1 MTGATSVPSTARPST
16 TLPSAV
22 QPSGTSQPGTSAT
35 PHPTTLRRSKLH
47 AADVLRVGSVG
58 LLSRRLRAALS
69 ALGIAIG
76 IAAMVGVLGISQS
89 SSAALLSSLDRL
101 GTNLLTVQAG
111 TGIGAGDAT
120 LPTTSELMLR
130 RIGPV
135 QTVSSVTSVD
145 ATVRR
150 TDLVPETRTQ
160 GLTFKAAD
168 LDLVESLAGSVANGR
183 WLDAASA
190 QLPVV
195 VLGSVAAERL
205 GIDDVAIAP
214 MVWIGDQWFAVI
226 GILDSFE
233 LAQDIDRSVLI
244 GRPYATGSM
253 DAAEA
258 PETIYLRT
266 DPAALDTVRAVVPA
280 TANPENP
287 DQVEV
292 SRPSDAIAAK
302 AAASSAFTGLFLGLG
317 AVALLVGGV
326 GIANVMVIS
335 VLERRSEIGLRR
347 ALGAT
352 RRHVSLQFLM
362 ESLLLS
368 AVGGLV
374 GVLLG
379 AAVTAGY
386 DVLRGWQ
393 VVVPLVGVAG
403 GFVAALAIGAVA
415 GLYPAM
421 RAARLPPTEA
431 LRTV

>member
-1 MTGATSVPSTARPST
+1 MTGARSVPST
-16 TLPSAV
+16 TLRSGT

-35 PHPTTLRRSKLH
+35 PPPTTLRRSSLH

-160 GLTFKAAD
+160 GLTVKAAD

>member
-1 MTGATSVPSTARPST
+1 MTGARSVPST
-16 TLPSAV
+16 TLRSGT

-160 GLTFKAAD
+160 GLTVKAAD

-258 PETIYLRT
+258 PETLYLRT